1 MLAGAVEDLTSLVQL
16 DEASI
21 LATLRARFDAQA
33 IYTSTGAV
41 LIAMNPFTPLPLYG
55 HEVKARYMQHGRKR
69 ARGERMESTLPPH
82 IYAIADRAYRE
93 MHTVPGR
100 DQSILVSGESGA
112 GKTETTKCIL
122 NYVTALT
129 SESSSDLAQ
138 RVLESNPILEAFG
151 NARTNRNNNSSRF
164 GKFIRLEF
172 ESIGS
177 LLGASISTYLLERV
191 RLVSQAK
198 GERNYHIFYELLR
211 GASSDELHALGLTH
225 VEDYKYLNSGQCYDR
240 RDGVDDSDQFAK
252 TRHAMTAIGM
262 DASEQHDVLQ
272 LIAAVLHLGNVT
284 FAKKDGEAS
293 ALQHDADVAAATA
306 LLGIDASS
314 MEKGVTTKKIK
325 AGGDHIT
332 TSLSV
337 LEAATTRD
345 AVAKAIY
352 ARVFDW
358 LVERINES
366 MRYSSSTRRTVT
378 APRFIGVVD
387 IFGFEIFATNSLE
400 QLCIN
405 FANEKLQQLF
415 AKYVFEMEQKE
426 YAAEAIPWTFVAY
439 PNNDA
444 CVVMFEARP
453 TGLFCLLDEQ
463 CVIPRGND
471 AQLAAKYADVVAKR
485 HAHLATTKLQQ
496 ARAQFTIAHY
506 AGAVVYSAD
515 GFCDKNKDHVH
526 SDVLAFLRTSSNA
539 FLVSLFP
546 VVAAESSRPTS
557 LTAKFQVQLA
567 SLLTVLNATAPH
579 FVRCI
584 KPNDELRPRVLDAA
598 RVAEQLRCS
607 GILEAATIA
616 RSGYPIRMP
625 HATFVHTY
633 ECLAPRG
640 ARDSVAAMVAH
651 FVRLLPLTTP
661 PHAQVG
667 RTKVFLLDGLYRLL
681 VGLRRLRAT
690 VAERVIHRSL
700 AQYVVR
706 RRQRRERVA
715 AALLLQAFAKIV
727 VAKTERWRRARLA
740 RVAAGGN
747 KLTKAVLSIRFHTW
761 RSAVQALA
769 LAAAKAAQALAQ
781 AQAQAQAEARA
792 QAQALAQAEADAAAA
807 AANAVDD
814 DGTCDGTKT
823 ESTRS
828 SLDELESED
837 TITSPII
844 EYEIVWECGRLGI
857 HFSVDNET
865 GRPKVDRI
873 HTTLSQCADLHFVSC
888 GDVLVAMNGYAIEP
902 PPNNGQRFSNATIQP
917 VIERLGTTAKP
928 VRLRLMRLSA
938 DPPFLRT
945 TLNGLTFDEYEV
957 LWQRN
962 AFPSLSLDFDY
973 DPVKKYPRVRSIA
986 RINAKIPGILSVRNG
1001 DHLTHV
1007 RDVPTYNKSLQ
1018 HTLWELNQRGSST
1031 TILRFQR
1038 TEHNKHENA
1047 DRLSTGDSLTEFWR
1061 NSSIVL
1067 SPEPSKQFSFGP
1079 ADRWSWNPS
1088 DEKYWYHIMW
1098 TDDDDSLGI
1107 SMRQPRLRFYLEV
1120 TSIKTTG
1127 AAYRQRHHPMRQVG
1141 LGDAWVCVNHQD
1153 IRHIGHDAA
1162 FRYLR
1167 EAPKPVLLT
1176 FQRHPKNMGNVAGR
1190 RSRVS
1195 A

>member
-41 LIAMNPFTPLPLYG
+41 LIALNPFTPLPLYG

-69 ARGERMESTLPPH
+69 ARGERMDSTLPPH

-172 ESIGS
+172 ESTGS

-211 GASSDELHALGLTH
+211 GATPDELQSLGLTH
-225 VEDYKYLNSGQCYDR
+225 IEDYAYLSSSQCYDR
-240 RDGVDDSDQFAK
+240 QDGVDDSDQYAK

-262 DASEQHDVLQ
+262 DASEQQDVFQ

-284 FAKKDGEAS
+284 FARKDGEAS
-293 ALQHDADVAAATA
+293 ALHRDADVAAATA
-306 LLGIDASS
+306 LLGVDT
-314 MEKGVTTKKIK
+314 GVIEHGLTTKLIK

-352 ARVFDW
+352 ARVFEW

-426 YAAEAIPWTFVAY
+426 YAAEAIPWTFVQY

-485 HAHLATTKLQQ
+485 HTHLATTKLQQ

-526 SDVLAFLRTSSNA
+526 SDVLAFLRTSSNP

-584 KPNDELRPRVLDAA
+584 KPNDELRPTVLDAP

-651 FVRLLPLTTP
+651 FVRLLPPTTP

-690 VAERVIHRSL
+690 VAERLIHKSL
-700 AQYVVR
+700 AQYVP
-706 RRQRRERVA
+706 
-715 AALLLQAFAKIV
+715 
-727 VAKTERWRRARLA
+727 
-740 RVAAGGN
+740 
-747 KLTKAVLSIRFHTW
+747 
-761 RSAVQALA
+761 
-769 LAAAKAAQALAQ
+769 
-781 AQAQAQAEARA
+781 
-792 QAQALAQAEADAAAA
+792 
-807 AANAVDD
+807 VDD

-888 GDVLVAMNGYAIEP
+888 GDVLVAMNGYPIEP

-962 AFPSLSLDFDY
+962 AFPSLVASSLLLCILY
-973 DPVKKYPRVRSIA
+973 LLKKYPRVRSTA

-1047 DRLSTGDSLTEFWR
+1047 DRLSTGDSLTDFWR

-1127 AAYRQRHHPMRQVG
+1127 AAHRQRHHPMRQVG

-1176 FQRHPKNMGNVAGR
+1176 FQRHPKT
-1190 RSRVS
+1190 
-1195 A
+1195 